1 MKKYANIIVVV
12 ILSLFTLFI
21 FSACNTAY
29 DLEETRNT
37 TTEDITDM
45 LHNVADE
52 HSHTWSKWEI
62 VKGATCLETGEKERV
77 CDCGERETQRISA
90 VGHKYVDGVCSA
102 CKLLKDSEGLEYTLN
117 HDGVSYTVTGIGTC
131 DDFEHLIIPS
141 TYKGLP
147 VTGIGDRAFEYK
159 ILEKVTLSEGIKTV
173 GDSAFSQCTDLEQ
186 IYLPEGLVSIGNTA
200 FLNCRELRRVLI
212 PNSVTNMGAGVFMD
226 CTSLSD
232 ITLSGSM
239 TQLSRSMFAYCQALK
254 SITIPQGITLIEEHA
269 FAYCHYLKSVTVPS
283 SLKKIEEDAFEDTPI
298 VNVYLSDLSAW
309 CGIEIVGH
317 YASPIKPGA
326 TSYLNGQKMTSLR
339 IPDGVTA
346 IGKNAFMDATTLT
359 DVVISADVTSI
370 GECAFYGCTGLT
382 GIVIPDNVEHIG
394 QAAFCSCT
402 NLKDVTLSSGLTEI
416 PAHTFSRSGVLSI
429 KIGNSITSI
438 GKGAF
443 QDCTAL
449 QRIEIGDGLKTAGE
463 YAFAGCTG
471 LKGVY
476 ITDLANWCEIS
487 FDTVGPL
494 YYAQN
499 LYLNGAL
506 ITDLQIPEGV
516 KTIQSAAFWG
526 CKSLVSV
533 SFPKSLE
540 YIASYAF
547 QDCTGLTAVY
557 ITDMAAWCNVAISG
571 SSNPLIYAGNLYF
584 NGDLVNELYIP
595 TGITKINQCAFT
607 GCTSLL
613 KVVIPDSVTSIGGY
627 AFKNCKNLTELNIG
641 GGVIDSAEAV
651 FENCTSLESVILN
664 EGGTFIPMSWF
675 NGCTALKSIVIPSS
689 VKEIASYAFY
699 GCTNLTSVVF
709 VNTTGWKYMS
719 SSATTGGTDIAPEAL
734 SDSTE
739 AAALLKKYAT
749 YKWFCN

>member
-1 MKKYANIIVVV
+1 MKKYINIIVVV
-12 ILSLFTLFI
+12 IFSLFTFFM
-21 FSACNTAY
+21 FSACNTVR
-29 DLEETRNT
+29 DLEKSENT
-37 TTEDITDM
+37 ITENITDD

-52 HSHTWSKWEI
+52 HSHTWSKWVT
-62 VKGATCLETGEKERV
+62 VKGATCLEAGEKERT

-90 VGHKYVDGVCSA
+90 VGHKYVDGVCSV

-141 TYKGLP
+141 AYKGLP
-147 VTGIGDRAFEYK
+147 VTGIGEIAFISMPFK
-159 ILEKVTLSEGIKTV
+159 KVTLSEGIKAIE
-173 GDSAFSQCTDLEQ
+173 DFAFSNCRDLEQ

-200 FLNCRELRRVLI
+200 FVNCRVLKRVVI
-212 PNSVTNMGAGVFMD
+212 PNSVIDMGTGVFQE
-226 CTSLSD
+226 CYSLEEVVFSD
-232 ITLSGSM
+232 RM
-239 TQLSRSMFAYCQALK
+239 TYISDSMFAYCYGLK
-254 SITIPQGITLIEEHA
+254 SITIP
-269 FAYCHYLKSVTVPS
+269 P
-283 SLKKIEEDAFEDTPI
+283 SLKKIETDAFYSCPI
-298 VNVYLSDLSAW
+298 ENVYLSDLSAW
-309 CGIEIVGH
+309 CGIEIVED

-326 TSYLNGQKMTSLR
+326 TIYLNGQKITSLR

-346 IGKNAFMDATTLT
+346 IGKKAFMNATTLT
-359 DVVISADVTSI
+359 DVTISADVISI
-370 GECAFYGCTGLT
+370 GVGAFYGCTGLKK
-382 GIVIPDNVEHIG
+382 IVIPDNVEHIG
-394 QAAFCSCT
+394 SAVFARCT
-402 NLKDVTLSSGLTEI
+402 NLKEVTLSSKLTEI
-416 PAHTFSRSGVLSI
+416 PGSAFSQTGILRI

-438 GKGAF
+438 GNSAF
-443 QDCTAL
+443 RDCTAL
-449 QRIEIGDGLKTAGE
+449 KRIEIGDHLKTVEE
-463 YAFAGCTG
+463 YAFDGCTG
-471 LKGVY
+471 LEGVY

-499 LYLNGAL
+499 LYLNGTL
-506 ITDLQIPEGV
+506 VTDLQIPEGV
-516 KTIQSAAFWG
+516 KTIQSMVFKG

-533 SFPKSLE
+533 SLPQSLE
-540 YIASYAF
+540 NIGSYAF
-547 QDCTGLTAVY
+547 HHCTGLKAVY
-557 ITDMAAWCNVAISG
+557 ITDMAAWCNVNIDY
-571 SSNPLIYAGNLYF
+571 NPLSYAGNLYL
-584 NGDLVNELYIP
+584 NGELVTELHIP
-595 TGITKINQCAFT
+595 VGVTEIKPHTFS

-613 KVVIPDSVTSIGGY
+613 KVVIPDRVTSIGAS
-627 AFKNCKNLTELNIG
+627 AFRNCTNLTELNIG
-641 GGVIDSAEAV
+641 GGDTDFAEAV

-664 EGGTFIPMSWF
+664 EGITFIPGSWF
-675 NGCTALKSIVIPSS
+675 RGCTTLKSIVIPSS